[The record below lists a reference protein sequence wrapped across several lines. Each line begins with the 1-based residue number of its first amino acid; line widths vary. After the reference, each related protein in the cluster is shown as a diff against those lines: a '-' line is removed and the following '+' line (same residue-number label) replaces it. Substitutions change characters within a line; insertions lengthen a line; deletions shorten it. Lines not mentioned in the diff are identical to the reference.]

1 MTTIVKTIENNAKVK
16 ALKKIAE
23 TKWTGTTIHT
33 NLDACLT
40 ALNLDSTNS
49 GWYKPTASRI
59 DGLTGI
65 FMINQD
71 GSIFCEARVI
81 KESEKEYKIE
91 YMTMAGWNEF
101 EKSLSLEDKTN
112 LESILKKANIKADCG
127 LDTNTMLT
135 KNEKIWTSNFV
146 WQAILWGFC

>member
-1 MTTIVKTIENNAKVK
+1 MTTIAKTTENNAKVK

-101 EKSLSLEDKTN
+101 EN
-112 LESILKKANIKADCG
+112 LYCQ
-127 LDTNTMLT
+127 
-135 KNEKIWTSNFV
+135 FV
-146 WQAILWGFC
+146 DEN

>member
-1 MTTIVKTIENNAKVK
+1 MTITNTKENNAKVK
-16 ALKKIAE
+16 ALKKIAQ

-49 GWYKPTASRI
+49 GWYKPTAARI

-81 KESEKEYKIE
+81 KESNDKYKIE
-91 YMTMAGWNEF
+91 YMTMTGWNEF
-101 EKSLSLEDKTN
+101 E
-112 LESILKKANIKADCG
+112 NIYCQLID
-127 LDTNTMLT
+127 
-135 KNEKIWTSNFV
+135 
-146 WQAILWGFC
+146 

>member
-1 MTTIVKTIENNAKVK
+1 MTTIAKTTENNAKVK

-23 TKWTGTTIHT
+23 TKWAGTTTFT

-40 ALNLDSTNS
+40 SINLDTTNS
-49 GWYKPTASRI
+49 GWYKPTAIKI

-81 KESEKEYKIE
+81 KEDDKKFKIE
-91 YMTMAGWNEF
+91 YMTMAAWNEF
-101 EKSLSLEDKTN
+101 EN
-112 LESILKKANIKADCG
+112 HYC
-127 LDTNTMLT
+127 
-135 KNEKIWTSNFV
+135 NF
-146 WQAILWGFC
+146 IDEN

>member
-1 MTTIVKTIENNAKVK
+1 MATIAKTTENNAKVK

-49 GWYKPTASRI
+49 GWYKPTATKI

-81 KESEKEYKIE
+81 KEDDKKFKIE
-91 YMTMAGWNEF
+91 YMTMTGWNEF
-101 EKSLSLEDKTN
+101 EN
-112 LESILKKANIKADCG
+112 LYGKFIDEN
-127 LDTNTMLT
+127 
-135 KNEKIWTSNFV
+135 
-146 WQAILWGFC
+146 

>member
-1 MTTIVKTIENNAKVK
+1 MNNFVDN
-16 ALKKIAE
+16 E
-23 TKWTGTTIHT
+23 
-33 NLDACLT
+33 C
-40 ALNLDSTNS
+40 
-49 GWYKPTASRI
+49 R
-59 DGLTGI
+59 
-65 FMINQD
+65 
-71 GSIFCEARVI
+71 
-81 KESEKEYKIE
+81 
-91 YMTMAGWNEF
+91 WNEF

>member
-1 MTTIVKTIENNAKVK
+1 MQNQKKGCIFASDLKTNKMTTIAKTTENNAKVK
-16 ALKKIAE
+16 ALKKIAG

-81 KESEKEYKIE
+81 KESENEYKIE

-101 EKSLSLEDKTN
+101 EN
-112 LESILKKANIKADCG
+112 LYCQFIDEN
-127 LDTNTMLT
+127 
-135 KNEKIWTSNFV
+135 
-146 WQAILWGFC
+146 